1 VKTFKS
7 ARKSLASLDSDAAAR
22 AVAAAADVA
31 LVVDARGVIRDSAF
45 GSDELAAALPEDL
58 GGAAWQDIV
67 SPESRPK
74 VAALLE
80 EGRGEGSP
88 RWRQLNHLAAAGP
101 VPVLYRAVPAGGAGR
116 VLAVGRDLR
125 PMAALQHRL
134 VEAEQSIERDY
145 ARVRH
150 AEARYRQLF
159 QIASEP
165 VVIIEAESR
174 RVVDANP
181 AAARLLADAGRRLVG
196 REFPDGFDAA
206 GTAALNGLLGTVR
219 ATGRAGDLRVR
230 TREGREF
237 LVSASLF
244 RQDDIAHV
252 LLRLSPA
259 DGTGAAPPPRA
270 QARVLELVERLPDGF
285 VVTTPGGQVL
295 GANRAFLDLAQLA
308 TLEQALDES
317 LERWL
322 GRPGVDLGVLLANL
336 REHGSVRVHATT
348 LRGEFGSTS
357 EVEVA
362 AVAVT
367 DGPDP
372 CLGFAVRDVGR
383 RLATEARPARGLPRS
398 AEQLAE
404 LVGRVPLKDLVRE
417 TTDVIERLCIE
428 AALALTHDNRAS
440 AAEMLGL
447 SRQSLYLKLRRY
459 GLGDLDGT
467 AADDR

>member
-7 ARKSLASLDSDAAAR
+7 ARKSLGSLDVDAAAR

-31 LVVDARGVIRDSAF
+31 LVLDARGVIRDVAF
-45 GSDELAAALPEDL
+45 GSDELAAALPAGL
-58 GGAAWQDIV
+58 IGAAWQDTV
-67 SPESRPK
+67 SAESRAK
-74 VAALLE
+74 VATLLE
-80 EGRGEGSP
+80 EGRGAGSG
-88 RWRQLNHLAAAGP
+88 RGRQLNHLGADASI
-101 VPVLYRAVPAGGAGR
+101 PVLYRAVPAGGASR

-125 PMAALQHRL
+125 PMAALQRRL

-159 QIASEP
+159 QIAAEP
-165 VVIIEAESR
+165 VLIVEADSR

-181 AAARLLADAGRRLVG
+181 AAGRLLADAGRRLVG

-230 TREGREF
+230 TAEGRAF

-244 RQDDIAHV
+244 RQDDVAHV

-259 DGTGAAPPPRA
+259 EGSDLPAVPRD
-270 QARVLELVERLPDGF
+270 QARLAALVDRLPDGF
-285 VVTTPGGQVL
+285 VVTTPEGQVL
-295 GANRAFLDLAQLA
+295 TANRAFLDLAQLA
-308 TLEQALDES
+308 TPEQAVDES

-336 REHGSVRVHATT
+336 REHGSVRLHATT
-348 LRGEFGSTS
+348 LRGEFGSTTD
-357 EVEVA
+357 VEIA

-367 DGPDP
+367 DATGT

-383 RLATEARPARGLPRS
+383 RLGTGARAGRSLPRS
-398 AEQLAE
+398 AEQLTE

-417 TTDVIERLCIE
+417 TSDVIERLCIE

-459 GLGDLDGT
+459 GLGDLDG
-467 AADDR
+467 AGDDER

>member
-1 VKTFKS
+1 MKTFKS
-7 ARKSLASLDSDAAAR
+7 ARKSLGSLDVEAAAR

-31 LVVDARGVIRDSAF
+31 LVVDARGVIRDVAF
-45 GSDELAAALPEDL
+45 GSDELAAALPAGL
-58 GGAAWQDIV
+58 TGAAWQDTV
-67 SPESRPK
+67 SAESRAK
-74 VAALLE
+74 VATLLE
-80 EGRGEGSP
+80 EGRGAGSG
-88 RWRQLNHLAAAGP
+88 RGRQLNHLGAGGSI
-101 VPVLYRAVPAGGAGR
+101 PVLYRAVPAGGAGR

-125 PMAALQHRL
+125 PMAALQRRL
-134 VEAEQSIERDY
+134 VEAERSIERDY

-159 QIASEP
+159 QIAAEP
-165 VVIIEAESR
+165 VLIIEAESR

-181 AAARLLADAGRRLVG
+181 AAGRLLADAGRRLVG

-230 TREGREF
+230 TAEGREF

-244 RQDDIAHV
+244 RQDDVAHV

-259 DGTGAAPPPRA
+259 DGRDLPAVPRD
-270 QARVLELVERLPDGF
+270 QARLAALIDRLPDGF
-285 VVTTPGGQVL
+285 VVTTPEGQIL
-295 GANRAFLDLAQLA
+295 TANRAFLDLAQLA
-308 TLEQALDES
+308 TPEQAIDES

-336 REHGSVRVHATT
+336 REHGSVRLHATT
-348 LRGEFGSTS
+348 LRGEFGSTT
-357 EVEVA
+357 EVEIS
-362 AVAVT
+362 AVAV
-367 DGPDP
+367 PDPASP

-383 RLATEARPARGLPRS
+383 RLAAGTPPGRGLPRS
-398 AEQLAE
+398 AEQLTE

-417 TTDVIERLCIE
+417 TSDVIERLCIE

-447 SRQSLYLKLRRY
+447 SRQSLYLKLRRH
-459 GLGDLDGT
+459 GLGDLDG
-467 AADDR
+467 AGDDER

>member
-1 VKTFKS
+1 MKTFKS

-174 RVVDANP
+174 RV
-181 AAARLLADAGRRLVG
+181 ARFWGMGHTVG
-196 REFPDGFDAA
+196 
-206 GTAALNGLLGTVR
+206 ALPVPWT
-219 ATGRAGDLRVR
+219 
-230 TREGREF
+230 
-237 LVSASLF
+237 
-244 RQDDIAHV
+244 
-252 LLRLSPA
+252 
-259 DGTGAAPPPRA
+259 
-270 QARVLELVERLPDGF
+270 VERLTHFAPRGELPHPMAPPIEDPHPAMPY
-285 VVTTPGGQVL
+285 TLDLRHMPSTPGAFGP
-295 GANRAFLDLAQLA
+295 GASGAASQ
-308 TLEQALDES
+308 
-317 LERWL
+317 
-322 GRPGVDLGVLLANL
+322 PG
-336 REHGSVRVHATT
+336 
-348 LRGEFGSTS
+348 
-357 EVEVA
+357 
-362 AVAVT
+362 
-367 DGPDP
+367 
-372 CLGFAVRDVGR
+372 
-383 RLATEARPARGLPRS
+383 PARG
-398 AEQLAE
+398 
-404 LVGRVPLKDLVRE
+404 GR
-417 TTDVIERLCIE
+417 
-428 AALALTHDNRAS
+428 A
-440 AAEMLGL
+440 
-447 SRQSLYLKLRRY
+447 
-459 GLGDLDGT
+459 
-467 AADDR
+467 